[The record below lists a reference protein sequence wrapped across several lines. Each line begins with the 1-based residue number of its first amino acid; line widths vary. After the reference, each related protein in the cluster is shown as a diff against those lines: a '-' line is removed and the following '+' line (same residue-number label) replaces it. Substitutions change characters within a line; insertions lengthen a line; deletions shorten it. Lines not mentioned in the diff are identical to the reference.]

1 MAATAFSPSRRVLHS
16 WKEISV
22 YTGRGVRT
30 IQRYETQFGFPIH
43 RPAGSPRSAVL
54 AFSDEIDGWLAGTP
68 KRFGQGTND
77 NRVPQSDRVLRMH
90 SVFLQAKLGCERAQ
104 SVCARLAATRA
115 LIEQLCDSM
124 QRSRARRTELVSQIA
139 VAKQQLNSPPP
150 PRAFLGR
157 SLNTEPNRSSL
168 RN

>member
-1 MAATAFSPSRRVLHS
+1 MAAIAFSPGRRVLHS

-68 KRFGQGTND
+68 KRLDQAPNGSS
-77 NRVPQSDRVLRMH
+77 VLQSDRTLRMH

-104 SVCARLAATRA
+104 SLAVRLLATRA
-115 LIEQLCDSM
+115 LIEQLTNSV
-124 QRSRARRTELVSQIA
+124 QRSRARRTELGSEVAIVKKAAKFVS
-139 VAKQQLNSPPP
+139 
-150 PRAFLGR
+150 
-157 SLNTEPNRSSL
+157 PNFPEASA
-168 RN
+168 